1 MHRSLDDSGGFKT
14 SSAWHRQLED
24 TQTVAQVIDTLR
36 DYLATLSPEQLS
48 RLPELCRS
56 VRAKAEDDIEYWTFK
71 LSRHAADENEA
82 WVDVE
87 LMREIFNHFL
97 HASVRLV
104 RIHKAIAN
112 VAIPH

>member
-1 MHRSLDDSGGFKT
+1 MNRTLEDSGGFKT
-14 SSAWHRQLED
+14 SSAWHRQLEH
-24 TQTVAQVIDTLR
+24 TRSVEEVIEALR

-48 RLPELCRS
+48 HLPVICRA

-71 LSRHAADENEA
+71 LSHHGADENEA
-82 WVDVE
+82 WVDVD

-104 RIHKAIAN
+104 RIHKAIAD
-112 VAIPH
+112 VAQPH

>member
-1 MHRSLDDSGGFKT
+1 MNRSLEDSGGFKT

-24 TQTVAQVIDTLR
+24 TQNVHDVIETLR
-36 DYLATLSPEQLS
+36 DYLATLTPDQLS
-48 RLPELCRS
+48 RLPEACRS

-71 LSRHAADENEA
+71 LSRHGADENEA

-87 LMREIFNHFL
+87 QMREIFNHFL

-104 RIHKAIAN
+104 QIHKTLASEAQ
-112 VAIPH
+112 PH